1 MDTKFISYR
10 LLKKTLERT
19 GNWKSF
25 LEYVRARKKMIN
37 GIQRTDF
44 LKTCLVTIL
53 SHGFWPFVSHQMVV
67 LMMRRHIR
75 LEKSMRSDTWPWNCE
90 QKQRGIFL
98 FLCSDVYQL
107 ATCFCHSLVS
117 VFIISSLFWF
127 SVLMIIKSKR
137 VKLWCFLISNGYK
150 IYLLPTFEEDIGT
163 NGELEKLFGV
173 CPCPEEDDQ
182 RHTENWFPED
192 MPCNDLIPR
201 FLAFRV
207 PSNGCFD
214 DATTHTTR
222 EEYAQRHLTL
232 KLWTEAARD
241 FLVSMFWC
249 ISASNLFLS
258 LFSVCIYNQFPFL
271 IFSSD
276 DDNKIETRQ
285 TLMFSNI

>member
-44 LKTCLVTIL
+44 LKTCL
-53 SHGFWPFVSHQMVV
+53 
-67 LMMRRHIR
+67 
-75 LEKSMRSDTWPWNCE
+75 D
-90 QKQRGIFL
+90 
-98 FLCSDVYQL
+98 
-107 ATCFCHSLVS
+107 
-117 VFIISSLFWF
+117 
-127 SVLMIIKSKR
+127 
-137 VKLWCFLISNGYK
+137 
-150 IYLLPTFEEDIGT
+150 
-163 NGELEKLFGV
+163 
-173 CPCPEEDDQ
+173 
-182 RHTENWFPED
+182 
-192 MPCNDLIPR
+192 NDLIPR

-241 FLVSMFWC
+241 FLVSCFYDVYQLVTC
-249 ISASNLFLS
+249 FCHCLV
-258 LFSVCIYNQFPFL
+258 SVLIINSPFL

-285 TLMFSNI
+285 TLLFSNI

>member
-44 LKTCLVTIL
+44 LKTCL
-53 SHGFWPFVSHQMVV
+53 
-67 LMMRRHIR
+67 
-75 LEKSMRSDTWPWNCE
+75 D
-90 QKQRGIFL
+90 
-98 FLCSDVYQL
+98 
-107 ATCFCHSLVS
+107 
-117 VFIISSLFWF
+117 
-127 SVLMIIKSKR
+127 
-137 VKLWCFLISNGYK
+137 
-150 IYLLPTFEEDIGT
+150 
-163 NGELEKLFGV
+163 
-173 CPCPEEDDQ
+173 
-182 RHTENWFPED
+182 
-192 MPCNDLIPR
+192 NDLIPR
-201 FLAFRV
+201 FLAFHV

-276 DDNKIETRQ
+276 DDIKIETRQ

>member
-44 LKTCLVTIL
+44 LKTCL
-53 SHGFWPFVSHQMVV
+53 
-67 LMMRRHIR
+67 
-75 LEKSMRSDTWPWNCE
+75 D
-90 QKQRGIFL
+90 
-98 FLCSDVYQL
+98 
-107 ATCFCHSLVS
+107 
-117 VFIISSLFWF
+117 
-127 SVLMIIKSKR
+127 
-137 VKLWCFLISNGYK
+137 
-150 IYLLPTFEEDIGT
+150 
-163 NGELEKLFGV
+163 
-173 CPCPEEDDQ
+173 
-182 RHTENWFPED
+182 
-192 MPCNDLIPR
+192 NDLIPR
-201 FLAFRV
+201 FLAFHV

-214 DATTHTTR
+214 DARTHTTR

-258 LFSVCIYNQFPFL
+258 FFSVCIYNQFPFL